1 MYDKL
6 KDYFNKQ
13 PRLLTLST
21 ADKDGNVNAAYFG
34 SPRMPDGK
42 TIVMGSGSNKSLANL
57 RQNPKACFL
66 IMEPGPSVP
75 EWKGVRVEVEMTE
88 CHTDGPKL
96 QEIRAAIAE
105 KVGPET
111 AKQMIHA
118 ALVFEIKSVRPLAN
132 FGQGWEKSI
141 G

>member
-1 MYDKL
+1 MNAKL
-6 KDYFNKQ
+6 MEYFNKQ

-21 ADKDGNVNAAYFG
+21 ADKEGNVNAAYFG
-34 SPRMPDGK
+34 SPSMPDPN
-42 TIVMGSGSNKSLANL
+42 TIVMGSGTNHTLQNL

-66 IMEPGPSVP
+66 LMEPGEAVP
-75 EWKGVRVEVEMTE
+75 DWKGVRIKVEMTE
-88 CHTDGPKL
+88 CHEDGPKL
-96 QEIRAAIAE
+96 EQIRAAIAQ

-118 ALVFEIKSVRPLAN
+118 ALVFDIKEVRPLAD

>member
-1 MYDKL
+1 MYEKL
-6 KDYFNKQ
+6 MNYFNKQ

-34 SPRMPDGK
+34 SPRMPDAK
-42 TIVMGSGSNKSLANL
+42 SIVMGSGSNRTLANL

-66 IMEPGPSVP
+66 VMEPGESVP
-75 EWKGVRVEVEMTE
+75 EWKGARIRVEMTE
-88 CHTDGPKL
+88 CHTEGPKL
-96 QEIRAAIAE
+96 EEIRAAIAE
-105 KVGPET
+105 RVGAET
-111 AKQMIHA
+111 AKKMIHA
-118 ALVFEIKSVRPLAN
+118 ALVFEIKEVRPLAD